1 MPTHYDVN
9 FFAAQQDGSIRSA
22 KEILP
27 IVFRLLDVE
36 SAADVGCGT
45 GGWLAVCKA
54 QGVRE
59 VLGIDGEYVDE
70 NMLHIAPD
78 EFRSLDLSQPFD
90 LGRTFDL
97 VISLEVAEHLPEH
110 AARTFVDSLT
120 KHAQAVLFSAA
131 IPYQGGKHHV
141 NEQWQSY
148 WAELFGSAGY
158 VAVDCIRPLIWDN
171 PNVQWWY
178 AQNTILYVDP
188 SAFARHPRL
197 ESEYRRQP
205 SLPLSVVHPKL
216 YSLLAKDFFG
226 DDGYQDG
233 MIIGRTFTP
242 RM

>member
-1 MPTHYDVN
+1 MSSQYDAH

-22 KEILP
+22 KEIIP
-27 IVFRLLDVE
+27 IVLRLLDVG

-45 GGWLAVCKA
+45 GGWLAVCKE

-59 VLGIDGEYVDE
+59 VLGIDGEYIDE
-70 NMLHIAPD
+70 SMRHIAPD

-97 VISLEVAEHLPEH
+97 VISLEVGEHLPEQ
-110 AARTFVDSLT
+110 AARTYVDSLT
-120 KHAQAVLFSAA
+120 KHGQVVLFSAA

-148 WAELFGSAGY
+148 WAELFGSVGY
-158 VAVDCIRPLIWDN
+158 AAVDCIRQLVWDN

-178 AQNTILYVDP
+178 AQNTIVYVKK
-188 SAFARHPRL
+188 SELSRYPRL
-197 ESEYRRQP
+197 VAEYRRQP

-233 MIIGRTFTP
+233 MIVGRTFTP